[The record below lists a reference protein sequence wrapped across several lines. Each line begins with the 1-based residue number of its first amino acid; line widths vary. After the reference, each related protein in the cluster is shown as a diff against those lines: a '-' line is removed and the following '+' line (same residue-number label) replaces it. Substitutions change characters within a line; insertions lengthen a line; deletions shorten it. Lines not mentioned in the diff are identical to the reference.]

1 MEIESAFA
9 ERDDFFRPGEITQLR
24 NSFGRAV
31 LGVMRMHADGGKYVF
46 VTLCDRDRQPVAFDR
61 ADCADRDDLRDA
73 RVRCAGDHGFD
84 VVEKLRVRQMT
95 VRIDQ
100 R

>member
-9 ERDDFFRPGEITQLR
+9 DRDDFFRRGEVAQLR
-24 NSFGRAV
+24 DSFGGAV
-31 LGVMRMHADGGKYVF
+31 LGVMRMHADGGEDILM
-46 VTLCDRDRQPVAFDR
+46 TLGDLDRQPVAFDR

-73 RVRCAGDHGFD
+73 GVGCARDHVFD
-84 VVEKLRVRQMT
+84 VVAELRVRQMT